1 MERYKHLV
9 AAKNYKV
16 VVSMDKS
23 KYSKYRKKFMLDLLR
38 YNWKEDAWNGPY
50 SVGATTFK
58 SIPLFS
64 KEYGKKKGW
73 SLHAG

>member
-9 AAKNYKV
+9 ASKDYKV
-16 VVSMDKS
+16 VVSMDKAKSS
-23 KYSKYRKKFMLDLLR
+23 KNRKKFVLDLLR

-50 SVGATTFK
+50 LVSATTFK

-64 KEYGKKKGW
+64 K
-73 SLHAG
+73 